1 MSPMG
6 NVVTFRAVMA
16 RFFGGAFP
24 LFFQELEGVK
34 GDCEAPWHSCLRRH
48 AAVEGIGLVV
58 KTLL

>member
-34 GDCEAPWHSCLRRH
+34 SDCEAPWHSRACGGMRPLK
-48 AAVEGIGLVV
+48 A
-58 KTLL
+58 